1 MQEEIRLNNIDETR
15 NYLLNKIELN
25 DLMSGRQTKV
35 CRALNYFEHFLFF
48 ISAISGCVS
57 ISTFTS
63 LIGFSVGIASSATGL
78 AYSVINEGIKQRNSI
93 IK

>member
-1 MQEEIRLNNIDETR
+1 
-15 NYLLNKIELN
+15 
-25 DLMSGRQTKV
+25 MSERQTKV
-35 CRALNYFEHFLFF
+35 CRALNYFEHFLFS

-57 ISTFTS
+57 LSTFTS

-78 AYSVINEGIKQRNSI
+78 AHSVINAGIKQRKSI